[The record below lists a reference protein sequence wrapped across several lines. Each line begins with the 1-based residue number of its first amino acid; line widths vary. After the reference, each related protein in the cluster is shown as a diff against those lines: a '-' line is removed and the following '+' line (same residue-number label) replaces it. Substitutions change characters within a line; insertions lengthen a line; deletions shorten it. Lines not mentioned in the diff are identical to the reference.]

1 MDDQNL
7 QNNPYEQ
14 PAGNPADVNATT
26 NAFGMGEPPVA
37 PEQPT
42 YDNVYNNTYE
52 QPVTPPEPQ
61 KTDTLAI
68 VSLILGIASIVLGC
82 CVPYLG
88 IALGVGGI
96 ICSVMSKKKQK
107 TGMATAG
114 LVCSIIGIVLTLIW
128 IVCSVALV
136 GWLAAAGYDISSL
149 M

>member
-7 QNNPYEQ
+7 QNGSNQQ

-37 PEQPT
+37 PGQPT
-42 YDNVYNNTYE
+42 YYNVYE
-52 QPVTPPEPQ
+52 QPVAPAQPQ

-68 VSLILGIASIVLGC
+68 VSLILGIAAIIFGC
-82 CVPYLG
+82 CVTYVG
-88 IALGVGGI
+88 IALGIGGI

-107 TGMATAG
+107 SGMATAG
-114 LVCSIIGIVLTLIW
+114 LVCSIIGIVFAVIW
-128 IVCSVALV
+128 IVGSVAIL
-136 GWLAAAGYDISSL
+136 GWLASQGYDVSSL